1 MNKFVFNEENI
12 PEVKMKH
19 SVLNSFDDHYVVY
32 SAGGFDFTDSSDEY
46 SLEDIEK
53 KIYALVAWHNR
64 LASKN

>member
-46 SLEDIEK
+46 SPEDIEK

-64 LASKN
+64 LTSKN